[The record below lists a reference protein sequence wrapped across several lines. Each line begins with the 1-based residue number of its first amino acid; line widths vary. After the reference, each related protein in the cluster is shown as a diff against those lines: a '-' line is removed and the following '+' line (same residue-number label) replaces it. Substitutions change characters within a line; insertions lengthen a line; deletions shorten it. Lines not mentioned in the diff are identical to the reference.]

1 MYKTVS
7 SLLLLALFSCQN
19 AMEETFFPVETGPVN
34 AVINTDG
41 IDQSRVTLSA
51 KDAEKVADLFFASGK
66 TKSAG
71 QPIKEIKC
79 INDKDGEPAYYIINR
94 GNNTGFI
101 LISATKNYAPVL
113 GYAESGHLGEEG
125 EWSQTGVSDL
135 LDEYLADI
143 EPVNSFEIDSLR
155 RKYAIHWAAYEHQPE
170 AAFLTKASYNRDE
183 EVRKWQAKGYEC
195 FNLSAIRNFLPAA
208 EADRFI
214 QDICSHAVD
223 GMNSTVLLI
232 KRSDNQYGPLLATKW
247 QQGAPFNVNAPNGYA
262 GCGPI
267 AMAQVMRYHQWPTTY
282 NWSAI
287 GNNPALDNAEAK
299 RMILDV
305 RKAADVSYD
314 SNGTGTTVEKVEKA
328 FKNNFNYTAQA
339 MNYYGY
345 SERLKAANEIKWN
358 RPVIMRG
365 RSDTSGGKEIGH
377 IWVAEGY
384 KENIVS
390 YAASYVS
397 VEPGSSGYEYY
408 TGTTKVNSEYFYMNW
423 GVADGQWD
431 GWFYSDLVN
440 MNSER
445 NYNKE
450 RKMITVKPNK

>member
-7 SLLLLALFSCQN
+7 SLLLLALLSCQN
-19 AMEETFFPVETGPVN
+19 AMEELSIPVETGSVN
-34 AVINTDG
+34 AVIDTDG
-41 IDQSRVTLSA
+41 IDRNMVTLSA
-51 KDAEKVADLFFASGK
+51 RDAEKVAGLFFAFGK

-71 QPIKEIKC
+71 QSTKEIKC

-94 GNNTGFI
+94 QNNAGFVVV
-101 LISATKNYAPVL
+101 SATKNYAPVL
-113 GYAESGHLGEEG
+113 GYAESGNLGEES
-125 EWSQTGVSDL
+125 EWSQTGISDL

-155 RKYAIHWAAYEHQPE
+155 RKYAIHWAAYEHRPE
-170 AAFLTKASYNRDE
+170 VAFLTKASYNRDE
-183 EVRKWQAKGYEC
+183 EVRKWQAQGYEC
-195 FNLSAIRNFLPAA
+195 FNLSAIRNFLPAD

-232 KRSDNQYGPLLATKW
+232 KRSDNQYGPLLATQW
-247 QQGAPFNVNAPNGYA
+247 GQGVPFNVNAPNGWA

-287 GNNPALDNAEAK
+287 GNNPAPDNAEAK

-305 RKAADVSYD
+305 RKAADVKYD
-314 SNGTGTTVEKVEKA
+314 GAKGTGTTTDKVENA
-328 FKNNFNYTAQA
+328 FKRNFNYTAQV

-358 RPVIMRG
+358 RPVIMSG
-365 RSDTSGGKEIGH
+365 YSETSEGKDVGH
-377 IWVAEGY
+377 MWVAEGY

-423 GVADGQWD
+423 GYNGKDD
-431 GWFYSDLVN
+431 GWFYSDMVN
-440 MNSER
+440 RNNDR
-445 NYNKE
+445 NYNKNRE
-450 RKMITVKPNK
+450 LITVKPNR